1 MTGRNKNKRGNQ
13 HVYVDRNVVLRESN
27 KLPNIAYGIHAVPC
41 IGKEKTGSLERHFK
55 HKLSDSNKSSPM
67 LTAMVLNNDICV
79 LVIESDIESI
89 VSVNFCVEAD
99 SDSISGKKKKG
110 AKKVRANAPI
120 LSLNFTDG
128 TTREYLTPV
137 GGQLLETNL
146 NLLLHPN
153 LLLEQPCGAGFVAV
167 IYPDTEIPSLTNGL
181 AGKLQSDLDIK
192 SNICF
197 SFVKGLCRRGDGCK
211 FSHDADLA
219 NASKKPRIEVDD
231 PVLDESVDNCG
242 LLRVNPVP
250 VPSTAHSVSD
260 IADEIP

>member
-27 KLPNIAYGIHAVPC
+27 KLPNIAFGIHAIPC
-41 IGKEKTGSLERHFK
+41 VGKEKTGSLERHFK
-55 HKLSDSNKSSPM
+55 HKLSDSDKDSPM

-79 LVIESDIESI
+79 LVIESDIQAI
-89 VSVNFCVEAD
+89 VSASFSVEAD

-110 AKKVRANAPI
+110 AKKIKANSPI
-120 LSLNFTDG
+120 LTLNFTDG
-128 TTREYLTPV
+128 STREYLTPV

-146 NLLLHPN
+146 NLLLQPN

-181 AGKLQSDLDIK
+181 SGKLISDLDKK

-197 SFVKGLCRRGDGCK
+197 SFVKGLCRRGDSCK
-211 FSHDADLA
+211 FSHDADLDQVCKKA
-219 NASKKPRIEVDD
+219 KITDDRTTPDVVTEDSSSLLCTDTEAIPISASTVTDTDD
-231 PVLDESVDNCG
+231 
-242 LLRVNPVP
+242 
-250 VPSTAHSVSD
+250 
-260 IADEIP
+260 

>member
-27 KLPNIAYGIHAVPC
+27 KLPNIALGIHAIPC
-41 IGKEKTGSLERHFK
+41 IGREKTGSLERHFK
-55 HKLSDSNKSSPM
+55 HKLSDSDKNSPM
-67 LTAMVLNNDICV
+67 LTAMVLNNDICI
-79 LVIESDIESI
+79 LVIESDIQAI
-89 VSVNFCVEAD
+89 VSVCFCVEAD

-110 AKKVRANAPI
+110 AKKIKANSPI
-120 LSLNFTDG
+120 LKLNFTNG
-128 TTREYLTPV
+128 STIEYLTPV

-181 AGKLQSDLDIK
+181 TRTSSSDLDIK

-211 FSHDADLA
+211 FSHDADLDRVC
-219 NASKKPRIEVDD
+219 KKAKIAEDSTI
-231 PVLDESVDNCG
+231 LDIDVRESCLLLNTDVESV
-242 LLRVNPVP
+242 
-250 VPSTAHSVSD
+250 SYSATTIIHTAD
-260 IADEIP
+260 